1 MSKGNDY
8 KPKSV
13 SDTPSMGES
22 SGLDAT
28 RPWQKLILQDDSD
41 EDGSPYLEKLTDVE
55 QQLKKAEAAQRRRMQ
70 VEKAARESRHVLNNT
85 SCVVRELHIFHR
97 SAWHHTT
104 QCDTMCRG
112 SSKFAADDDVLW
124 KSFIAAPTDDERDC
138 QCDMSNTVR
147 WIMRRTGIVAT
158 FPIDM
163 GLRSILEP
171 HSCCYIAVDLSPHG
185 KSSCRNIEEKIMDI
199 CSLGF
204 TLWPECSFLEEIDFF
219 IIDRISHNLKLVHVF
234 NEHVVKLEPP
244 NSIKNNL
251 DSSDRQS
258 SEDAIIAMPL
268 NSHYNSDANSDSSEC
283 NLHSGEQH
291 LVANNPNPNSIKNNL
306 DGCDRQSSEDTIV
319 AVPLSHR
326 ATAKLRTSAELE

>member
-70 VEKAARESRHVLNNT
+70 VEKAARES
-85 SCVVRELHIFHR
+85 
-97 SAWHHTT
+97 SAPYFPS
-104 QCDTMCRG
+104 QCMASHDTMCCG
-112 SSKFAADDDVLW
+112 SSKFAAADDVLW

-138 QCDMSNTVR
+138 QCDTSNTVR

-199 CSLGF
+199 CSLGS

-268 NSHYNSDANSDSSEC
+268 NSHYDSDANSDSSEC
-283 NLHSGEQH
+283 NLHNGEQH

-319 AVPLSHR
+319 TVPLVTIIPM
-326 ATAKLRTSAELE
+326 ANTIEDQ